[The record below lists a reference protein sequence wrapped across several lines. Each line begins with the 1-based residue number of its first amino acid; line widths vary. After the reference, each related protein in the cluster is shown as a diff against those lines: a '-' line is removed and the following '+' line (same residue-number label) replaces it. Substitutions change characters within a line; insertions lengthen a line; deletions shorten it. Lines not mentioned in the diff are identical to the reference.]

1 VRRRLACLV
10 VAALAASALT
20 GDAFGQEE
28 APASPPAAAPATP
41 WTLGGSLLVQPLGS
55 YAAAGPWSLSN
66 LGYGSDSTLS
76 LDFSAG
82 GGRARAEASVE
93 APVLTGASAALA
105 WAVAATP
112 FGRAD
117 ELLLPAL
124 PGSADVALAGRVR
137 TMYARLDL
145 DWMSLTL
152 GRQVINYGRGTLWS
166 PTDIFTELDLAG
178 ISPVRRGT
186 DALRLTVPLGATA
199 GLDLAAAPTLA
210 PAAGRYSARLG
221 ALLLD
226 AVDAAAMAARDG
238 AGKGWLFG
246 ADFKTDLEVG
256 LTGEAVYDQPD
267 AGGWGW
273 VRAAA
278 GVDWSIGD
286 FILAAEYYYNGGG
299 AAADLLFPGTHNV
312 YASVTWNA
320 SELFQAALA
329 LIANIE
335 QGTGTGTLTAEV
347 SAAQNADVSA
357 FLQAGNGSA
366 GYGIGYGVGG
376 ASWTAQAGLGLEVK
390 F

>member
-1 VRRRLACLV
+1 MRRHLSLWVLLV
-10 VAALAASALT
+10 LSSA
-20 GDAFGQEE
+20 AFGQE
-28 APASPPAAAPATP
+28 AAPP
-41 WTLGGSLLVQPLGS
+41 WTLGGSLLVQPLVG
-55 YAAAGPWSLSN
+55 YAGDFT
-66 LGYGSDSTLS
+66 YGSDTTLS
-76 LDFSAG
+76 LDLKAG
-82 GGRARAEASVE
+82 SGRARAEASLE
-93 APVLTGASAALA
+93 SAVLTGGSGALA
-105 WAVAATP
+105 WAIAASP
-112 FGRAD
+112 YGRSD
-117 ELLLPAL
+117 ELLVPSA
-124 PGSADVALAGRVR
+124 PGSQGVALSGRVR
-137 TMYARLDL
+137 TLYAKLDL
-145 DWMSLTL
+145 DWISFTA

-186 DALRLTVPLGATA
+186 DALRVTVPLGETA
-199 GLDLAAAPTLA
+199 GLDLVGAPTLA
-210 PAAGRYSARLG
+210 PTVSPVDGRYSARLN
-221 ALLLD
+221 ALLGD
-226 AVDAAAMAARDG
+226 VVDAAAVAARDG

-256 LTGEAVYDQPD
+256 LTGEAVYDLPD

-299 AAADLLFPGTHNV
+299 AAADLLFPGTHNA

-320 SELFQAALA
+320 SQLFQAALTV
-329 LIANIE
+329 IANIE
-335 QGTGTGTLTAEV
+335 QGAGAATLLTRV
-347 SAAQNADVSA
+347 SAAQNADVTV

-366 GYGIGYGVGG
+366 GYGVGYGVGG